1 MERQAK
7 RLERKIRISEKWITK
22 MTAYMLKIK
31 LKMKEEKEYY
41 NILKKELKK
50 FEREKQNAK

>member
-1 MERQAK
+1 
-7 RLERKIRISEKWITK
+7 